1 MRTKQEEKA
10 AKLAA
15 LSAMALNY
23 DKTLNP
29 DLAKLWLKILEPYS
43 ADVVSAA
50 VMYVVQTYAYKTLPP
65 FAVLQEAIRKV
76 TGEKPKPEPAKA
88 LETRAEAEWGIVLKA
103 IVDVG
108 SYGSPK
114 LCPQTEKTIALMGG
128 WQHLCGTLT
137 ESNMDFKRRDFVK
150 LWQDAEY
157 ISEAMELGAGA
168 ETKAIES
175 APGAATVPHVIPSH
189 VLKRI
194 DSLEDDRKWQLQ

>member
-1 MRTKQEEKA
+1 
-10 AKLAA
+10 
-15 LSAMALNY
+15 MALNY
-23 DKTLNP
+23 DKDLNP
-29 DLAKLWLKILEPYS
+29 QLAKLWLKILEPYS

-114 LCPQTEKTIALMGG
+114 LCPQTEKTIELMGG

-137 ESNMDFKRRDFVK
+137 ESNMDFKRRDFIK
-150 LWQDAEY
+150 LWQDAED
-157 ISEAMELGAGA
+157 ISEAMGLTAGA
-168 ETKAIES
+168 ETKAIGTGDRPAQCS
-175 APGAATVPHVIPSH
+175 VPKGFLH
-189 VLKRI
+189 RI
-194 DSLEDDRKWQLQ
+194 DSIEEGNPWQLQ

>member
-1 MRTKQEEKA
+1 METLDQEEA

-23 DKTLNP
+23 DKDLNP
-29 DLAKLWLKILEPYS
+29 KLAKLWLKILEPYS

-76 TGEKPKPEPAKA
+76 TGEEPKPEPAKA

-103 IVDVG
+103 MVDVG

-114 LCPQTEKTIALMGG
+114 FCPQTEKTIELMGG

-137 ESNMDFKRRDFVK
+137 GSNMDFKRRDFVK
-150 LWQDAEY
+150 IWQDAED

-175 APGAATVPHVIPSH
+175 APGAASVPHVIPSH

-194 DSLEDDRKWQLQ
+194 DSLEDDRKCQLQ